1 MKVFVKF
8 GQKKHLRRSLRYN
21 RYYFGIAKQYKTIET
36 QQKIKGQGD
45 NREATLTVKG
55 IDSAKMVQ
63 YQTGEDRSLP
73 PSSKIEILNDEAAHI
88 PAYCLSLIDAEKNCV
103 LSNGKKLISPGFMKT
118 IREHFPNADAALI
131 FRNYNLV
138 RKAFEHA
145 FSSVRMGEITYP
157 WMSENGASIEYIE
170 HTMTEI
176 TEREYYASIPYLI
189 MKCIFT
195 PTDGSPNR
203 YFSTAKKDAYKI
215 LFCKEPFFSG
225 EQEYR
230 FVLPNTRLEEHGEE
244 FLVRGIPKTEKT
256 LLSIDDFSYEFDFLD
271 LMN

>member
-88 PAYCLSLIDAEKNCV
+88 PAYCLSLIDTEKNCV

-203 YFSTAKKDAYKI
+203 YFSTAKKMRIKSCFAKN
-215 LFCKEPFFSG
+215 LFS
-225 EQEYR
+225 QENKSIALSCR
-230 FVLPNTRLEEHGEE
+230 THALKNTGKS
-244 FLVRGIPKTEKT
+244 F
-256 LLSIDDFSYEFDFLD
+256 
-271 LMN
+271 